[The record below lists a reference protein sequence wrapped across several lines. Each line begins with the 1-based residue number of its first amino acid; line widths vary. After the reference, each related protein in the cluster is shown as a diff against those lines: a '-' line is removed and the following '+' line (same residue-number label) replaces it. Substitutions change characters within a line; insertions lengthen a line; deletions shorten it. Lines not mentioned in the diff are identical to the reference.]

1 MGERRGE
8 VGLWR
13 GRGGGK
19 MEWQRTSLREEE
31 EGSSEFSRGGK
42 ESWAKGKRREAS
54 VRPRDEEARR
64 VLRGESAGRSGQGAP
79 FRVRRGAVQGQG
91 ARRSSKGIG
100 GASRRQVGSR
110 AAGRR
115 ARGAR
120 GQREPLT
127 VFGPAPSRP
136 HPAPGSWAAPAA
148 PAPAPAGHC
157 STGNFC

>member
-8 VGLWR
+8 MGSWR

-19 MEWQRTSLREEE
+19 NGGAKNKSKGGGRGKL
-31 EGSSEFSRGGK
+31 EFSRGGK
-42 ESWAKGKRREAS
+42 ESWAKGKRRAPAS

-64 VLRGESAGRSGQGAP
+64 VLRGESAGRSGLGAP

-148 PAPAPAGHC
+148 PAPAGHC